1 MGPGWDR
8 DGSRPLF
15 TPLPARAAGF
25 IPPSRSTSQTVRSVA
40 YRPASGD
47 TVPAGPDITFD
58 SRLAA
63 RE

>member
-8 DGSRPLF
+8 DGTRSLF

-25 IPPSRSTSQTVRSVA
+25 LPTSRSTSQTARSVA
-40 YRPASGD
+40 YRPASGN
-47 TVPAGPDITFD
+47 TVPAGSDITFN